1 MKTQS
6 KTDWDRVKREAKADT
21 PIAVDRASEPYDP
34 NDEEAVFAHWE
45 GATIRQ
51 NGVVTSQVRRR
62 GPAKLPTKK
71 QVAIRFDADVLEG
84 LRASGK
90 GWQTRV
96 NSVMRAW
103 LESNQTK

>member
-6 KTDWDRVKREAKADT
+6 KTDWERVKREAKLDA
-21 PIAVDRASEPYDP
+21 PVSVDMTAEPYDP

-51 NGVVTSQVRRR
+51 NGVVTGQVRRR
-62 GPAKLPTKK
+62 GPSKLPVKK
-71 QVAIRFDADVLEG
+71 QVAIRFDADVLDG

-96 NSVMRAW
+96 NNVMRAW
-103 LESNQTK
+103 LESNQAK